1 MHKIPFTFT
10 CPLPPATGKAPPPPP
25 PPLFTVF
32 RVNTNPSTENRA
44 QTQARYRVRNLE
56 TECAK
61 ARLVCNICDRIIAL
75 FVCYKVHVEH
85 HLGVV
90 YNDPSDA
97 EFEAVF
103 NEFRFKGSLPFN
115 RDDTVFLLTHAK
127 PQTTNTPPSSTE
139 IEDCLAQLNR
149 CSLVL
154 DFSWD
159 DEEAVAGYW
168 KLRAS
173 PQVHDDN
180 NIEFMFRHAVPAP
193 MFENMDAC
201 GCT

>member
-1 MHKIPFTFT
+1 LRSRSSSNQWLH
-10 CPLPPATGKAPPPPP
+10 
-25 PPLFTVF
+25 
-32 RVNTNPSTENRA
+32 A
-44 QTQARYRVRNLE
+44 QNL
-56 TECAK
+56 
-61 ARLVCNICDRIIAL
+61 
-75 FVCYKVHVEH
+75 
-85 HLGVV
+85 
-90 YNDPSDA
+90 
-97 EFEAVF
+97 
-103 NEFRFKGSLPFN
+103 GS
-115 RDDTVFLLTHAK
+115 
-127 PQTTNTPPSSTE
+127 
-139 IEDCLAQLNR
+139 CLAQLNR